1 MGARDQHVLVERQS
15 VSGGNTQV
23 PDHCFHILLSWIE
36 VSRAESSL
44 LNGMIAFSITDG
56 CDGAPA
62 QLTER
67 AHDHCT

>member
-1 MGARDQHVLVERQS
+1 MADEAEMF
-15 VSGGNTQV
+15 NAQV
-23 PDHCFHILLSWIE
+23 PDHCFHILLSWIA

-44 LNGMIAFSITDG
+44 LNGMIAFSITNG